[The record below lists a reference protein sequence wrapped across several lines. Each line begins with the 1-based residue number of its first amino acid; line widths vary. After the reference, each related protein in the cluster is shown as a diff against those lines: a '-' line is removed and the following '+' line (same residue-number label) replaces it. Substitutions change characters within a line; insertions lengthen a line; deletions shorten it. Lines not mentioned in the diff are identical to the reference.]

1 MEKVKLGDTIG
12 LKRKIDNLGRIVL
25 PKEFRNSL
33 KLNEKDE
40 VEIYLLKEGIFI
52 KKVEG

>member
-1 MEKVKLGDTIG
+1 MKKVKLGETRG
-12 LKRKIDNLGRIVL
+12 LKRKIDNLGRVVL

-40 VEIYLLKEGIFI
+40 VEIYLLQDGIFI
-52 KKVEG
+52 KKVEE